1 MRCPRCGFTDTTC
14 VLNIHHRL
22 DGSIRRRHGCRNC
35 QIRWS
40 ASELITPGSLTAA
53 AVPQAL
59 SAAKSGRRAAAD
71 SK

>member
-1 MRCPRCGFTDTTC
+1 MRCPRCGLTDATC